1 MNEDRL
7 KRIEDTTARIE
18 RCLLGDEAMG
28 QFGLVS
34 RVNNHAS
41 RIKRL
46 ERWALY
52 VFAVSA
58 VLGVVYKIVVDF
70 WPHI

>member
-1 MNEDRL
+1 MSDDEKNAMKEQLD
-7 KRIEDTTARIE
+7 RIE
-18 RCLLGDEAMG
+18 RCLIGDEPMG

-46 ERWALY
+46 ERWSVYLLGACAALLAVYRIY
-52 VFAVSA
+52 VD
-58 VLGVVYKIVVDF
+58 L
-70 WPHI
+70 WPHK